1 MFCIHRLT
9 AYPAD
14 LQGRG
19 TGMTDIIIVG
29 GGIAGLTAALGL
41 QRQGLKVRLFEQA
54 AQFGDVGA
62 GITLSQPA
70 SRGLFSLGLRDA
82 IERDADIP
90 VRAGGADYRTGE
102 RIGGPDQ
109 IALAREAGE
118 IPYFYQLHRADM
130 HAILADAVYAMDPE
144 TIALNRQVVALAQD
158 AAGVAARFADGSEER
173 APVLVGA
180 DGINSRVRAIL
191 FGEESPRFTGQSAY
205 RFLIPVEQVQAQMHL
220 GPSVNY
226 LGPDRQLLRYLIRHG
241 TVVNGVAFVKTDN
254 WTGEG
259 WSTPA
264 TNAEM
269 LEKFAD
275 WNEDVK
281 ALLRAAPAEGTRKW
295 ALFDRDPLPQWT
307 VDRVTLMGDAAHPM
321 LPFLGLGAAM
331 GIEDAVV
338 FARAFATA
346 GDPVAALHRY
356 EATRR
361 ERANRVLLRSRRQGE
376 INQSSDPEMRKRNG
390 ADPENENLMT
400 YDPATTEIAA

>member
-1 MFCIHRLT
+1 
-9 AYPAD
+9 
-14 LQGRG
+14 
-19 TGMTDIIIVG
+19 
-29 GGIAGLTAALGL
+29 
-41 QRQGLKVRLFEQA
+41 
-54 AQFGDVGA
+54 
-62 GITLSQPA
+62 
-70 SRGLFSLGLRDA
+70 
-82 IERDADIP
+82 
-90 VRAGGADYRTGE
+90 
-102 RIGGPDQ
+102 
-109 IALAREAGE
+109 
-118 IPYFYQLHRADM
+118 
-130 HAILADAVYAMDPE
+130 MDPE

-361 ERANRVLLRSRRQGE
+361 ERANRVLLRSRRQGRSTSRA
-376 INQSSDPEMRKRNG
+376 IRRCASAMARTRR
-390 ADPENENLMT
+390 T
-400 YDPATTEIAA
+400 RT